1 MYSKMHLKISL
12 TIKRNQLA
20 ALLLVGTVLSAGAA
34 EMRSVEVD
42 RIDDRYIMRSE
53 VHFAASVEAVYSVFA
68 DYDLSTQFSGAIVE
82 SRNIDAKEGEPPGFY
97 VLNRGCVL
105 FFCTSFER
113 YGYVE
118 REPYKVIRTSV
129 DPERSD
135 FHLSNESWR
144 FERDGQGTV
153 VVYDLEFEPK
163 FWVPPVIGPYV
174 IKRKLRNDG
183 GDAMERIET
192 IARELKL

>member
-1 MYSKMHLKISL
+1 MQSKIFSKISR
-12 TIKRNQLA
+12 TQA
-20 ALLLVGTVLSAGAA
+20 ALLLLVGAVLTAGAA

-42 RIDDRYIMRSE
+42 RIDGRYIMRSE

-68 DYDLSTQFSGAIVE
+68 NYDLSEQFSGAIVE
-82 SRNIDAKEGEPPGFY
+82 SRNIEPEEGGAPGFY
-97 VLNRGCVL
+97 VRNRGCVL
-105 FFCTSFER
+105 FFCKSFER

-118 REPYKVIRTSV
+118 REPFKVIRAKV

-144 FERDGQGTV
+144 FESEGDGTV
-153 VVYDLEFEPK
+153 VTYDLEFEPK
-163 FWVPPVIGPYV
+163 FWVPPVIGPYM
-174 IKRKLRNDG
+174 IKRKLEDDG
-183 GDAMERIET
+183 GDAVDRIES